1 MQDGRLKTNE
11 SLDCHSATAF
21 DTLRHRMISGKYS
34 TRRSDEG
41 FGVYLVLSLFAHIIL
56 AIVLLSTRPYVLET
70 PTVLEVSIE
79 PSNVLNPKEQIVSAP
94 AQPAKE
100 PPRDTNKISD
110 IDSQAVIE
118 QVKRG
123 SEGGQRVAPAPEQ
136 LPQEPQPQQVSSPRE
151 PSPSNP
157 KPPSRVTS
165 KEPNRNAQNKEP
177 QKQAEP
183 KQPAVSKVSESHEHA
198 LKSLTLD
205 DSTLT
210 QKFGKNQSEPSKPP
224 APGQQSTSNL
234 SQYRAF
240 SRPQGSGAA
249 FIGSAG
255 VSDHLPSLP
264 DGDITLL
271 NAKANTYAG
280 FVRRVAVQVFGQL
293 KSKGW
298 ERLSAG
304 ELRALSDFTTVEAVL
319 SPKGDLI
326 KTVIIGSSGSVS
338 FDTVVNQSAAS
349 GARDPNPP
357 PGARASDGNIHFIF
371 KARSWSQV
379 AVSQRSGLPSE
390 RRWLLL
396 ATGLE

>member
-1 MQDGRLKTNE
+1 
-11 SLDCHSATAF
+11 
-21 DTLRHRMISGKYS
+21 MISSKYT

-41 FGVYLVLSLFAHIIL
+41 FGVYFVLSLFAHIIL
-56 AIVLLSTRPYVLET
+56 GIVVFSVRS
-70 PTVLEVSIE
+70 PTLPIPSVMEVSIE
-79 PSNVLNPKEQIVSAP
+79 PSTVLTPKEQIVSP
-94 AQPAKE
+94 PSQPAKE
-100 PPRDTNKISD
+100 PPRETSKISD

-123 SEGGQRVAPAPEQ
+123 DNGGPQVATEARAPAHAA
-136 LPQEPQPQQVSSPRE
+136 QPAKHNFP
-151 PSPSNP
+151 
-157 KPPSRVTS
+157 
-165 KEPNRNAQNKEP
+165 KEP
-177 QKQAEP
+177 QLSDQRPAAQRPSEQKPTEQKKQSEPVKEAPKKQIPKPAEP
-183 KQPAVSKVSESHEHA
+183 RSPAASDISESKDQV

-210 QKFGKNQSEPSKPP
+210 QKFARNRSELSKQP
-224 APGQQSTSNL
+224 ASSQGTTTDLN
-234 SQYRAF
+234 QYRAF

-298 ERLSAG
+298 ERLSAQ
-304 ELRALSDFTTVEAVL
+304 ELRALSDVTTVEAVL
-319 SPKGDLI
+319 SPEGNLI
-326 KTVIIGSSGSVS
+326 RTVIISSSGSAA
-338 FDTVVNQSAAS
+338 FDAVVNQSVAA
-349 GARDPNPP
+349 GTRDPNPP
-357 PGARASDGNIHFIF
+357 PGARANDGQIHFIF

-379 AVSQRSGLPSE
+379 GVNARNGLPSE

>member
-1 MQDGRLKTNE
+1 MSQTDKNPQ
-11 SLDCHSATAF
+11 DCHSVTAF
-21 DTLRHRMISGKYS
+21 DTLRHRMISSKYS
-34 TRRSDEG
+34 TRRRDEG
-41 FGVYLVLSLFAHIIL
+41 LGVYLVLSLLAHIIL
-56 AIVLLSTRPYVLET
+56 AIVLLSSRPHPLAI

-79 PSNVLNPKEQIVSAP
+79 PSTALTPKEQIVSPPSKP
-94 AQPAKE
+94 AHE
-100 PPRDTNKISD
+100 PPSNTNKISD

-118 QVKRG
+118 QIKRG
-123 SEGGQRVAPAPEQ
+123 NDGAQRIAAHQQPQREQNPQQLNPA
-136 LPQEPQPQQVSSPRE
+136 EPQRASGASSKGP
-151 PSPSNP
+151 
-157 KPPSRVTS
+157 V
-165 KEPNRNAQNKEP
+165 RNLANKEAAQQP
-177 QKQAEP
+177 EP
-183 KQPAVSKVSESHEHA
+183 KQPTIPKAPESQEHA

-210 QKFGKNQSEPSKPP
+210 KKFGKNESEPVRQT
-224 APGQQSTSNL
+224 APSRQQTADLN
-234 SQYRAF
+234 QYKAF

-293 KSKGW
+293 KAKGW
-298 ERLSAG
+298 ERLSSG

-319 SPKGDLI
+319 SPEGNLI
-326 KTVIIGSSGSVS
+326 KTVIISSSGSSS
-338 FDTVVNQSAAS
+338 FDTVVDQSASA

-357 PGARASDGNIHFIF
+357 PGARAGDGNIHFIF

-379 AVSQRSGLPSE
+379 GVSQRNGLPSE

>member
-1 MQDGRLKTNE
+1 M
-11 SLDCHSATAF
+11 
-21 DTLRHRMISGKYS
+21 
-34 TRRSDEG
+34 
-41 FGVYLVLSLFAHIIL
+41 
-56 AIVLLSTRPYVLET
+56 
-70 PTVLEVSIE
+70 
-79 PSNVLNPKEQIVSAP
+79 
-94 AQPAKE
+94 
-100 PPRDTNKISD
+100 
-110 IDSQAVIE
+110 
-118 QVKRG
+118 
-123 SEGGQRVAPAPEQ
+123 
-136 LPQEPQPQQVSSPRE
+136 
-151 PSPSNP
+151 
-157 KPPSRVTS
+157 
-165 KEPNRNAQNKEP
+165 
-177 QKQAEP
+177 
-183 KQPAVSKVSESHEHA
+183 A
-198 LKSLTLD
+198 LKNLTLD

-210 QKFGKNQSEPSKPP
+210 KKFGKNQSEPSKQP
-224 APGQQSTSNL
+224 APSQQSATNL
-234 SQYRAF
+234 NQYRAF
-240 SRPQGSGAA
+240 SRPQGSGAT

-319 SPKGDLI
+319 SPEGNLI
-326 KTVIIGSSGSVS
+326 KTVIIGSSGSTS

-357 PGARASDGNIHFIF
+357 PGARANDGNIHFIF
-371 KARSWSQV
+371 KARSWSQIG
-379 AVSQRSGLPSE
+379 VSPRNGLPSE

>member
-1 MQDGRLKTNE
+1 
-11 SLDCHSATAF
+11 
-21 DTLRHRMISGKYS
+21 MISSKYS

-41 FGVYLVLSLFAHIIL
+41 FGVYLALSLFAHIIL
-56 AIVLLSTRPYVLET
+56 AIVLLSSKPSTLAT

-79 PSNVLNPKEQIVSAP
+79 PSTALATKEQIVLPPS
-94 AQPAKE
+94 QPAKE
-100 PPRDTNKISD
+100 PPRNTNKISD

-118 QVKRG
+118 QIKRG
-123 SEGGQRVAPAPEQ
+123 SEGGQRIAPAPQ
-136 LPQEPQPQQVSSPRE
+136 QPALQPQPEQERSPRE
-151 PSPSNP
+151 PSPPDSN
-157 KPPSRVTS
+157 PPSRENS
-165 KEPNRNAQNKEP
+165 KEPSKSGRQKEP
-177 QKQAEP
+177 PNPTEP
-183 KQPAVSKVSESHEHA
+183 KQPAAPRPSENQDLA

-210 QKFGKNQSEPSKPP
+210 KKFGKSQSEPSKQP
-224 APGQQSTSNL
+224 APSQQSTTNL
-234 SQYRAF
+234 NQYKAF
-240 SRPQGSGAA
+240 SRPQGSGAT

-319 SPKGDLI
+319 SPEGNLLR
-326 KTVIIGSSGSVS
+326 TVIISSSGSPS
-338 FDTVVNQSAAS
+338 FDTVVNQSAAA

-379 AVSQRSGLPSE
+379 GVSPRNGLPSE

>member
-1 MQDGRLKTNE
+1 
-11 SLDCHSATAF
+11 
-21 DTLRHRMISGKYS
+21 MISGKY
-34 TRRSDEG
+34 TRKRVDEG
-41 FGVYLVLSLFAHIIL
+41 FGVYLTLSLFAHIIL
-56 AIVLLSTRPYVLET
+56 GIALLSMRPRPLPIPST
-70 PTVLEVSIE
+70 IEVSIE
-79 PSNVLNPKEQIVSAP
+79 PSSILAPKEQIVPSPPRP
-94 AQPAKE
+94 AAE

-123 SEGGQRVAPAPEQ
+123 DNGGAPGAAEPRQPEKISA
-136 LPQEPQPQQVSSPRE
+136 PQPPQQIA
-151 PSPSNP
+151 P
-157 KPPSRVTS
+157 KPVSPTDQKPAQPKPSKAAPKEAPPRHIPNPPES
-165 KEPNRNAQNKEP
+165 KTL
-177 QKQAEP
+177 
-183 KQPAVSKVSESHEHA
+183 PASEISESRDHV
-198 LKSLTLD
+198 LKNLILD

-210 QKFGKNQSEPSKPP
+210 QKFGKNKSEPSKQ
-224 APGQQSTSNL
+224 AAASSSASADLN
-234 SQYRAF
+234 QYRAF

-293 KSKGW
+293 KAKGW
-298 ERLSAG
+298 ERLSAQ
-304 ELRALSDFTTVEAVL
+304 ELSALSDFSTVEAVL
-319 SPKGDLI
+319 SPEGNLI
-326 KTVIIGSSGSVS
+326 KTTIITSSGSVS
-338 FDTVVNQSAAS
+338 FDTVVNQSVAA

-357 PGARASDGNIHFIF
+357 PGARANDGQIHFIF
-371 KARSWSQV
+371 KARSWSQI
-379 AVSQRSGLPSE
+379 ATNARTGFPSE

>member
-1 MQDGRLKTNE
+1 M
-11 SLDCHSATAF
+11 
-21 DTLRHRMISGKYS
+21 
-34 TRRSDEG
+34 
-41 FGVYLVLSLFAHIIL
+41 YLTLSLFAHIIL
-56 AIVLLSTRPYVLET
+56 AIVLLSSRPSTLAT

-79 PSNVLNPKEQIVSAP
+79 PNTAPAPKEQIVSP
-94 AQPAKE
+94 ASQPAKE

-123 SEGGQRVAPAPEQ
+123 SEGGQRVAPAPQ
-136 LPQEPQPQQVSSPRE
+136 QPALQPQPEQKSSPRE
-151 PSPSNP
+151 PSLPEP
-157 KPPSRVTS
+157 KPPSAENR
-165 KEPNRNAQNKEP
+165 KEPAKSVL
-177 QKQAEP
+177 QKDPPKSAEP
-183 KQPAVSKVSESHEHA
+183 KQPAMPKPSENRDLA

-210 QKFGKNQSEPSKPP
+210 KKFAKNQPEQSKPP
-224 APGQQSTSNL
+224 APSQQSTANL
-234 SQYRAF
+234 NQYKAF
-240 SRPQGSGAA
+240 SRPQGSGAT

-298 ERLSAG
+298 ERLSTG

-319 SPKGDLI
+319 SPEGNLI
-326 KTVIIGSSGSVS
+326 KTVIISSSGSSS

-379 AVSQRSGLPSE
+379 GVSPRNGLPSE